1 MYNLLN
7 EALKNREPEIII
19 SEQSDITVID
29 YEEDEIYDE
38 NEYNIVKKK
47 EQKTKVGT
55 LKKIIETTET
65 ETNIQPSVSF
75 PLPGCWSLFRCYST
89 SACRARMASNVQL
102 VFFVSYPFLPKS
114 AGISPHF
121 LVSHFSMGVV
131 MLCVRSQFSP
141 RAMI

>member
-1 MYNLLN
+1 M
-7 EALKNREPEIII
+7 KKI
-19 SEQSDITVID
+19 S
-29 YEEDEIYDE
+29 
-38 NEYNIVKKK
+38 
-47 EQKTKVGT
+47 T
-55 LKKIIETTET
+55 LKKLIETTET
-65 ETNIQPSVSF
+65 ETNFQPSVSF
-75 PLPGCWSLFRCYST
+75 PLPGCWSLFSSHST